1 MEIRAFTISSSFEQ
15 HSSNFF
21 ASIKSSERRKWIT
34 LQKIAHSCQQKMRRI
49 NLLLE
54 RESDASEKKR
64 KEKKKREENGGKRN
78 FKVAVKLGFAIKTG
92 PERNVDPGDRAR
104 EVREG

>member
-1 MEIRAFTISSSFEQ
+1 MDASISSDAFQSRDITFLERGMEIRAFTISSSFEQ

-21 ASIKSSERRKWIT
+21 ASIKSSERGKWIT

-49 NLLLE
+49 NLPLE

-64 KEKKKREENGGKRN
+64 MEKRKKKKKGK
-78 FKVAVKLGFAIKTG
+78 KMEG
-92 PERNVDPGDRAR
+92 NVTSK
-104 EVREG
+104 